1 MTRAIVLVTATALC
15 AAFTAGCSSGDQP
28 RDELMVTDNPVAA
41 TPAQSPAQSATPAGT
56 VLPLSAPVTAVA
68 TDATTRVLAVASGA
82 ELRLYDLDAPD
93 KSPRALT
100 LPGPADSLTLAG
112 NGGAV
117 LATIPGRVVR
127 VALPDGTLDESAV
140 DGLPTATATFGNDT
154 LVAVRDRKQIA
165 VLGDGQVRRVIS
177 GSLLS
182 ADQVFSTG
190 PRALVL
196 DRLRNAVFQL
206 DVAQGTLGQGLRA
219 GQGSTNGVVDRWG
232 RVLVTDT
239 RGGALLAF
247 SLDPLLMRQRYPVAG
262 SPYGIAYDA
271 KRDLAWVTLTETNEL
286 VGYQV
291 GGEEPVERHRYP
303 TVSQPNSVAVDPET
317 GRVVVASANGGGVQV
332 VRP

>member
-1 MTRAIVLVTATALC
+1 MPRVVVLVAATALC
-15 AAFTAGCSSGDQP
+15 AAFTAGCSSDDQP

-41 TPAQSPAQSATPAGT
+41 TPAHSPVPTATPAGT
-56 VLPLSAPVTAVA
+56 VLPLATPVTAVA
-68 TDATTRVLAVASGA
+68 TDPTTRTLTVASGT
-82 ELRLYDLDAPD
+82 ELRLYDLDALD
-93 KSPRALT
+93 KAPRALT
-100 LPGPADSLTLAG
+100 LPGAAESLTLAG
-112 NGGAV
+112 DGGAV
-117 LATIPGRVVR
+117 LAAVPGRVVR
-127 VALPDGTLDESAV
+127 VALPGGALDESAV
-140 DGLPTATATFGNDT
+140 EGSPVATAMFGGDT
-154 LVAVRDRKQIA
+154 LVAVRDRKQVA
-165 VLGDGQVRRVIS
+165 VLDDGQVRRVIS

-190 PRALVL
+190 PGALVL

-206 DVAQGTLGQGLRA
+206 DVEQGTFGQGLRA

-271 KRDLAWVTLTETNEL
+271 KRDLAWVTLTETNEV

-303 TVSQPNSVAVDPET
+303 TVAQPNSVAVDPET